1 MSLIIAYVGKKGC
14 VMASDKRKIAYFGN
28 KENLEALESELYN
41 GEIATDEELYKR
53 AKDFDISIK
62 ISDDGNKIDTVG
74 NTVMGEVASKGAFET
89 KRRRIYGTTNGYQ
102 IIEIIGSEIVSRSAG
117 EKAIIIFGNNF
128 AKKEAEALISKKW
141 KSTLSLKYMGD
152 IFKEIISEVSQ
163 KTPTLGDKF
172 DVLIQQPK
180 FTADEAQKYLNETI
194 DQDVKV
200 LAKIRQKLQEDL
212 IEKSREIELASKI
225 INEGDIGEVSSIEG
239 NMLQVTLNDKTQA
252 FDNNWRQLAKP
263 KGEVIMFCET
273 DDVKIG
279 DNVVIED
286 ENLCLERNKSNLSC
300 NIILCNL

>member
-53 AKDFDISIK
+53 AKDFDISVK

-152 IFKEIISEVSQ
+152 IFKEIIHEVSQ

-263 KGEVIMFCET
+263 KGEVIMFCDT

-279 DNVVIED
+279 DKVVIED

>member
-152 IFKEIISEVSQ
+152 IFKEIINEVSQ

-239 NMLQVTLNDKTQA
+239 NMLQVTLNDKTHA

-263 KGEVIMFCET
+263 KGKVIMFCET

-279 DNVVIED
+279 DKVVIEN
-286 ENLCLERNKSNLSC
+286 ENLCLEKNKSNLSC

>member
-152 IFKEIISEVSQ
+152 IFKEIINEVSQ

-263 KGEVIMFCET
+263 KGEVIMFCDT

-279 DNVVIED
+279 DKVVIED
-286 ENLCLERNKSNLSC
+286 ENLCLEKNKSNLSC

>member
-263 KGEVIMFCET
+263 KGEVIMFCDT

-279 DNVVIED
+279 DKVVIED

>member
-152 IFKEIISEVSQ
+152 IFKEIINEVSQ

-263 KGEVIMFCET
+263 KGEVIMFCDT

-279 DNVVIED
+279 DKVVIED

>member
-152 IFKEIISEVSQ
+152 IFKEIINEVSQ

-263 KGEVIMFCET
+263 NGKVIMFCET

-279 DNVVIED
+279 DKVVIEN
-286 ENLCLERNKSNLSC
+286 ENLCLEKNKSNLSC

>member
-152 IFKEIISEVSQ
+152 IFKEIINEVSR

-279 DNVVIED
+279 DKVVIED

>member
-102 IIEIIGSEIVSRSAG
+102 IIEIIGSEIVSHSAG

-152 IFKEIISEVSQ
+152 IFKEIIHEVSQ

-279 DNVVIED
+279 DKVVIED

>member
-152 IFKEIISEVSQ
+152 IFKEIIHEVSQ

-263 KGEVIMFCET
+263 KGEVIMFCDT

-279 DNVVIED
+279 DKVVIED

>member
-41 GEIATDEELYKR
+41 GEIATEEELYKR

-152 IFKEIISEVSQ
+152 IFKEIIHEVSQ

-263 KGEVIMFCET
+263 KGEVIMFCDT

-279 DNVVIED
+279 DKVVIED

>member
-1 MSLIIAYVGKKGC
+1 M
-14 VMASDKRKIAYFGN
+14 
-28 KENLEALESELYN
+28 ESELYN

-152 IFKEIISEVSQ
+152 IFKEIIHEVSQ

-263 KGEVIMFCET
+263 KGEVIMFCDT

-279 DNVVIED
+279 DKVVIED

>member
-152 IFKEIISEVSQ
+152 IFKEIINEVSQ
-163 KTPTLGDKF
+163 K
-172 DVLIQQPK
+172 
-180 FTADEAQKYLNETI
+180 YLN
-194 DQDVKV
+194 
-200 LAKIRQKLQEDL
+200 
-212 IEKSREIELASKI
+212 
-225 INEGDIGEVSSIEG
+225 
-239 NMLQVTLNDKTQA
+239 
-252 FDNNWRQLAKP
+252 
-263 KGEVIMFCET
+263 
-273 DDVKIG
+273 
-279 DNVVIED
+279 
-286 ENLCLERNKSNLSC
+286 
-300 NIILCNL
+300 

>member
-41 GEIATDEELYKR
+41 GEIATEEELYKR

-152 IFKEIISEVSQ
+152 IFKEIIHEVSQ

-180 FTADEAQKYLNETI
+180 FTADEAQKYLNET
-194 DQDVKV
+194 
-200 LAKIRQKLQEDL
+200 
-212 IEKSREIELASKI
+212 
-225 INEGDIGEVSSIEG
+225 IGEVSSIEG

-263 KGEVIMFCET
+263 KGEVIMFCDT

-279 DNVVIED
+279 DKVVIED

>member
-74 NTVMGEVASKGAFET
+74 NTV
-89 KRRRIYGTTNGYQ
+89 
-102 IIEIIGSEIVSRSAG
+102 IIGSEIVSRSAG

-152 IFKEIISEVSQ
+152 IFKEIINEVSQ

-263 KGEVIMFCET
+263 KGKVIMFCET

-279 DNVVIED
+279 DKVVIED

>member
-152 IFKEIISEVSQ
+152 IFKEIINEVSQ

-279 DNVVIED
+279 DKVVIED

>member
-14 VMASDKRKIAYFGN
+14 VMASDKRRIAYFGN

-152 IFKEIISEVSQ
+152 IFKEIINEVSQ

-180 FTADEAQKYLNETI
+180 FTVDEAQKYLNETI

-263 KGEVIMFCET
+263 KGEVIMFCDT

-279 DNVVIED
+279 DKVVIED
-286 ENLCLERNKSNLSC
+286 ENLCLEKNKSNLSC

>member
-152 IFKEIISEVSQ
+152 IFKEIINEVSQ

-225 INEGDIGEVSSIEG
+225 I
-239 NMLQVTLNDKTQA
+239 KTQA

-263 KGEVIMFCET
+263 KGKVIMFCET

-279 DNVVIED
+279 DKVVIEN
-286 ENLCLERNKSNLSC
+286 ENLCLEKNKSNLSC